1 MTTMTMVSCGFHNSH
16 DALSRRFPAAFRHKR
31 GWGKELTAF
40 LEGTKFINLLESIEG
55 GSTTFTELYTA
66 LYSMRIRGLGRLL
79 LYDIATQI
87 CRDNGISEERIYLL
101 GNGPRKAAK
110 LLRVPIETARF
121 KGCILP
127 YTTITHVLHAFD
139 SVGHDV
145 PISLRNSKNGDDF
158 ESYLCKWSI

>member
-1 MTTMTMVSCGFHNSH
+1 MTIASCGFHKSH
-16 DALSRRFPAAFRHKR
+16 DALSRRFPDAFHHKR

-40 LEGTKFINLLESIEG
+40 LEGSEFINLLDSIKG
-55 GSTTFTELYTA
+55 TSTTFTDLYAT
-66 LYSMRIRGLGRLL
+66 LYGMRARGLGRLL

-101 GNGPRKAAK
+101 GNGPRKAAT
-110 LLRVPIETARF
+110 LLRVPIETVRI
-121 KGCILP
+121 KGCTLV
-127 YTTITHVLHAFD
+127 YTTIPHVLHAFD
-139 SVGHDV
+139 LIGHDV